1 MSERRYLPTTL
12 PGLARDWASDGPD
25 VADPVLA
32 EDDSE
37 ESEYA
42 ALMTGADLSEA
53 LTAGLPDGE
62 RRRVVVVVETAS
74 GDQPVT
80 WRDVVAVHLDL
91 HDDAGDDDDLA
102 WFATQEIGDLLAS
115 L

>member
-1 MSERRYLPTTL
+1 MSERRYVPSTL
-12 PGLARDWASDGPD
+12 PGLARDWEADGPELT
-25 VADPVLA
+25 DPVVA

-42 ALMTGADLSEA
+42 ALMAAADLSAA
-53 LTAGLPDGE
+53 LVAGLPDGD
-62 RRRVVVVVETAS
+62 RRRVVVVVETPVA
-74 GDQPVT
+74 DQPVT
-80 WRDVVAVHLDL
+80 WRDVVALHLDPG
-91 HDDAGDDDDLA
+91 DDAADDDELA